1 MKERAKATGSP
12 KVGVGEIDTR
22 APFQSVKDAVSLFGE
37 GAFSGEKP
45 AIRKAKPHSTDRVLA
60 KESQFHL
67 AEKELSKL
75 KERLRN
81 AENTKA
87 EALAELEKARHTVD
101 DLTQKLKIIT
111 ESKEAAVKDT
121 DAAKNQARELEEA
134 KGDILGAV
142 RGVHNHDLE
151 SAREQYSFS
160 LSALNIAKQE
170 LVNIRQDF
178 EASLELKVVAAKQA
192 AEAETVMKVQTEKAH
207 ELSKEI
213 SETKKAVEQIRQAS
227 LEVQQEH
234 AEIFAEKDT
243 RRQSHKAQLQE
254 FAEKLQEAKKD
265 FDPEVAKN
273 LEAQLAQATS
283 EIGALQKE
291 IEVAQASDV
300 DSVRTSGS
308 DVDGAKELLHKVL
321 EEEIALKSL
330 LESLKSELETLRK
343 EHAEL
348 KEKEAETES
357 IAGNFHVKLRKSKA
371 ELEAVLAEEAT
382 TQSAADDMLATLNQL
397 VSETENARCEAE
409 EMKIKAEELQKE
421 AAATRVCLKE
431 AEEQLKAAVQE
442 ADEAKAAEEWALAQI
457 HNLSERANAAR
468 SSTSESGANITI
480 SREEFESLNRKVE
493 ESEKLTEMKVA
504 AATAQVEA
512 VKASENEALQRLA
525 AAEKEITETKA
536 ATEEAF
542 KKSEMAEA
550 AKRAVEGELRRWRE
564 REQKKAAEAAARI
577 LTETQTQVQ
586 VKEREQAPVVT
597 QAWTQPLV
605 QQVATIP
612 SPAHY
617 KAQKQSPSQKVKK
630 MERVRTS
637 VPKKTILPTI
647 SSIFQR
653 KKSQIEVGSPSFL
666 PGESPF

>member
-45 AIRKAKPHSTDRVLA
+45 AIRKAKPHSADRVLA

-67 AEKELSKL
+67 AEKGLSKL

-134 KGDILGAV
+134 KGDIVGAV

-213 SETKKAVEQIRQAS
+213 LETKKAVEQIRQAS

-243 RRQSHKAQLQE
+243 QRQSHKAQLQE

-300 DSVRTSGS
+300 DSVRTTGS

-357 IAGNFHVKLRKSKA
+357 IAGNLHVKLRKSKA
-371 ELEAVLAEEAT
+371 ELEAILAEEAT

-397 VSETENARCEAE
+397 VSETENARCKAE

-468 SSTSESGANITI
+468 SSMSESGASITI

-493 ESEKLTEMKVA
+493 ESEKLMEMKVA
-504 AATAQVEA
+504 AATAQEEA

-525 AAEKEITETKA
+525 AAEKEITDTKA
-536 ATEEAF
+536 ATEEAL
-542 KKSEMAEA
+542 KKAEMAEA

-577 LTETQTQVQ
+577 LAETQTQAL
-586 VKEREQAPVVT
+586 VKEPEEAPVVT
-597 QAWTQPLV
+597 QSWTQPLV

-617 KAQKQSPSQKVKK
+617 KALKQSPSQKVKK